1 MEARSPKSA
10 YQQDYT
16 PSERSR
22 KKRFHVSSSLWWF
35 QMFLGLW
42 EHPSNLRSCRP
53 LVAQL
58 YPTLCSPMDC
68 RPLGSSDH
76 GILQARILEWIAIPS
91 SVGSSKARD
100 WTQVS
105 RTAGRFFTAKPPG
118 EPNLDGN
125 CLLLCES
132 FWFLIICTRL
142 FITHGKK
149 FRKYIHQNQ
158 DFLLRCYCVESNV
171 FDSSICVCLLFS
183 AQWNEN

>member
-76 GILQARILEWIAIPS
+76 GILQARILEWIAIPFS
-91 SVGSSKARD
+91 RGSSQPRN

-105 RTAGRFFTAKPPG
+105 CIAGRFFTIWATGKPAIFTWGPII
-118 EPNLDGN
+118 N
-125 CLLLCES
+125 
-132 FWFLIICTRL
+132 FWYFNFLT
-142 FITHGKK
+142 
-149 FRKYIHQNQ
+149 
-158 DFLLRCYCVESNV
+158 LLRFFRRVAIIS
-171 FDSSICVCLLFS
+171 FT
-183 AQWNEN
+183 